1 MPCKSTRTL
10 IHHFS
15 FLPLSSEEKTPRPWT
30 KASSPRRAAL
40 RRNARFKSE
49 SSLDLLLVF
58 PYDLALYLL
67 SSLPF
72 SALIY
77 FLKKSLGPK
86 TCLSTSPLILP
97 SKQRTLRLNRGPAI
111 NCAAAF
117 GTCCMTSGTSPLV
130 ARPNASVA
138 WIWRH

>member
-15 FLPLSSEEKTPRPWT
+15 FPPLSSEEKTPRPWT
-30 KASSPRRAAL
+30 KASNPKRAAL
-40 RRNARFKSE
+40 RRNARFE
-49 SSLDLLLVF
+49 SDFSLDLLLVF

-67 SSLPF
+67 STFPL

-77 FLKKSLGPK
+77 FPKKSLGPK

-97 SKQRTLRLNRGPAI
+97 SKQRMPRLNREPAI

-117 GTCCMTSGTSPLV
+117 GTWSTTSGISPLV
-130 ARPNASVA
+130 ARPSVSVA
-138 WIWRH
+138 WL